1 MSEPS
6 LPGASIGPA
15 TLDRDGIAARIP
27 HSGSMCLLES
37 LLSWNADYALC
48 RATSHQDAN
57 NPLRSPGG
65 LLAPVAIEYAS
76 QVMAL
81 HGALTA
87 VAGQAPSAGFLAAA
101 RGVNLHVARLD
112 DVPGPLQVSVTRLA
126 GAEAQALYRFELH
139 DEAGRL
145 LVDGRATV
153 VLNTPLTSAPST
165 P

>member
-1 MSEPS
+1 MKPDVDTT
-6 LPGASIGPA
+6 PA

-27 HSGSMCLLES
+27 HSGTMCLLGS
-37 LLSWNADYALC
+37 LLSWDAEHALC
-48 RATSHQDAN
+48 RASSHRDAT

-65 LLAPVAIEYAS
+65 LLAPVAIEYAA

-87 VAGQAPSAGFLAAA
+87 QPGSVPSAGFLAAA
-101 RGVNLHVARLD
+101 RGVNLHVERLD
-112 DVPGPLQVSVTRLA
+112 GVPGWLMVGVTRLT
-126 GAEAQALYRFELH
+126 GSEAQAIYRFELH

-153 VLNTPLTSAPST
+153 VLNTPLPTNQT
-165 P
+165 PEGT

>member
-1 MSEPS
+1 MSEHV
-6 LPGASIGPA
+6 LPGSPVGPA

-27 HSGSMCLLES
+27 HSGSMCLLEG

-48 RATSHQDAN
+48 RA
-57 NPLRSPGG
+57 

-101 RGVNLHVARLD
+101 RGVNLYVARLD

-165 P
+165 T